1 MSETTEQVAENQQNA
16 LSANAQAALANLA
29 LSSTEKMS
37 GVRKAAILCL
47 ALGDEVAS
55 EIFKSL
61 EEEEIQYITKELAS
75 LHTITSEMA
84 DGVTE
89 EFHNLLLARSYVTT
103 GGIDYAKRLLIKSF
117 GPESAKRLVDKV
129 MRNLEST
136 AGFDALQKIDPQQL
150 AKLFQS
156 EHPQTIAVVLAH
168 LDATTAANTL
178 RYINEA
184 QRPDILVRMANL
196 QSISQD
202 VIRRIS
208 LVLEQKLNSV
218 GNLRRTAVGGVRPVA
233 EICNRLDREVSK
245 KVLETIES
253 SNAELS
259 LEIRNLMLTFDDL
272 MTVDDVGIREI
283 LQRVD
288 KKVLTVALKGS
299 VEELQQRFFSNMSQR
314 AVEMLKEEMDYLGQI
329 RVKDV
334 TAAQREIVDILRQL
348 EEQGIIDLSN
358 GGEDGYVS

>member
-1 MSETTEQVAENQQNA
+1 MSEAIEQVKENSQ
-16 LSANAQAALANLA
+16 
-29 LSSTEKMS
+29 TETAIAVRTNSPVERMR

-47 ALGDEVAS
+47 ALGDEAAS

-61 EEEEIQYITKELAS
+61 EDDEIQFITKEIAS
-75 LHTITSEMA
+75 LQNVTSEMT
-84 DGVTE
+84 DNVTE
-89 EFHNLLLARSYVTT
+89 EFYKLLLARSYVTN
-103 GGIDYAKRLLIKSF
+103 GGIEYAKRVLIKTF
-117 GPESAKRLVDKV
+117 GPESAKRLIDKV
-129 MRNLEST
+129 MRTLEST

-150 AKLFQS
+150 AKIFQS
-156 EHPQTIAVVLAH
+156 EHSQTIAVVLAH
-168 LDATTAANTL
+168 LDSTMAANTL

-208 LVLEQKLNSV
+208 MVLEQKLSSF
-218 GNLRRTAVGGVRPVA
+218 GNLKRTAVGGVRPVA
-233 EICNRLDREVSK
+233 EICNRLDREVTK
-245 KVLETIES
+245 KVLEQIEGTNS
-253 SNAELS
+253 ELS

-272 MTVDDVGIREI
+272 LTVDDVGIREI

-288 KKVLTVALKGS
+288 KKLLTLALKGAIP
-299 VEELQQRFFSNMSQR
+299 ELQERFYSNMSGR
-314 AVEMLKEEMDYLGQI
+314 AVEMLKEELDYLGQV

-348 EEQGIIDLSN
+348 EEQGVVDLSN
-358 GGEDGYVS
+358 GGEDTYVS

>member
-1 MSETTEQVAENQQNA
+1 MAEATDKVKEHLETET
-16 LSANAQAALANLA
+16 ALAVRTT
-29 LSSTEKMS
+29 STTEKMR

-47 ALGDEVAS
+47 ALGDEAAS

-61 EEEEIQYITKELAS
+61 EDDEIQFITKEIAS
-75 LHTITSEMA
+75 LQTVTSEMT
-84 DGVTE
+84 DNVTE
-89 EFHNLLLARSYVTT
+89 EFYKLLLARSYVTS
-103 GGIDYAKRLLIKSF
+103 GGIDYAKRVLIKTF
-117 GPESAKRLVDKV
+117 GPESAKRLIDKV
-129 MRNLEST
+129 MRTLEST

-168 LDATTAANTL
+168 LDPTMAANTL

-184 QRPDILVRMANL
+184 QRPDILIRMANL

-208 LVLEQKLNSV
+208 MVLEQKLNSV
-218 GNLRRTAVGGVRPVA
+218 GNLRRTAVGGIRPVA
-233 EICNRLDREVSK
+233 EICNRLDREVTK
-245 KVLETIES
+245 KVLEEIEGTNS
-253 SNAELS
+253 ELS

-272 MTVDDVGIREI
+272 LTIDDVGIREI

-288 KKVLTVALKGS
+288 KKVLTIALKGAIP
-299 VEELQQRFFSNMSQR
+299 ELQERFYSNMSGR
-314 AVEMLKEEMDYLGQI
+314 AVEMLKEELDYLGQV

-334 TAAQREIVDILRQL
+334 TAAQREIIDILRQL
-348 EEQGIIDLSN
+348 EEQGVIDLSS

>member
-1 MSETTEQVAENQQNA
+1 MNMAETVDQVTENQENTQTA
-16 LSANAQAALANLA
+16 ISARPV
-29 LSSTEKMS
+29 SPVEKMR
-37 GVRKAAILCL
+37 GVRKAAVLCL
-47 ALGDEVAS
+47 ALGDEAAS

-61 EEEEIQYITKELAS
+61 EEEEIQYITKELAA
-75 LHTITSEMA
+75 LQTVTSEMT

-89 EFHNLLLARSYVTT
+89 EFYKLLLARSYVTT
-103 GGIDYAKRLLIKSF
+103 GGIDYAKRLLIKTF
-117 GPESAKRLVDKV
+117 GAESAKRLVDKV

-168 LDATTAANTL
+168 LDPTTAANTL
-178 RYINEA
+178 RCISET
-184 QRPDILVRMANL
+184 QRPEILVRMANL

-202 VIRRIS
+202 VVRRIS
-208 LVLEQKLNSV
+208 MVLEQKLSSV
-218 GNLRRTAVGGVRPVA
+218 GNLRRTAIGGVRPVA
-233 EICNRLDREVSK
+233 EICNRLDRDVTK
-245 KVLETIES
+245 KVLEEIES

-272 MTVDDVGIREI
+272 LLIDDLGIREI

-288 KKVLTVALKGS
+288 KKVLTVALKGAIPQ
-299 VEELQQRFFSNMSQR
+299 LQERFFSNMSGR
-314 AVEMLKEEMDYLGQI
+314 AVEMLKEEMDYLGQV

-348 EEQGIIDLSN
+348 EEQGIVDLSN
-358 GGEDGYVS
+358 SGEDGYVS

>member
-1 MSETTEQVAENQQNA
+1 MATVEQIEETTENVEQALA
-16 LSANAQAALANLA
+16 PRIAPTLSA
-29 LSSTEKMS
+29 EKMK
-37 GVRKAAILCL
+37 GVRKAAVLCL
-47 ALGDEVAS
+47 ALGDEAAS

-61 EEEEIQYITKELAS
+61 EEDEIQYITKELAAIQ
-75 LHTITSEMA
+75 TISSDMA
-84 DGVTE
+84 DAVTE

-103 GGIDYAKRLLIKSF
+103 GGVDYAKRLLIKTF
-117 GPESAKRLVDKV
+117 GPEAAKRLMDKV
-129 MRNLEST
+129 MRTLEST

-150 AKLFQS
+150 AKIFQS

-168 LDATTAANTL
+168 LDATAAANTL

-202 VIRRIS
+202 VVRRIS
-208 LVLEQKLNSV
+208 MVLEQKLSSV

-233 EICNRLDREVSK
+233 EICNRLDREVTK
-245 KVLETIES
+245 NVLEQIGS

-272 MTVDDVGIREI
+272 MLIDDIGIREI

-288 KKVLTVALKGS
+288 KKVLTMALKGAIP
-299 VEELQQRFFSNMSQR
+299 ELQERFYSNMSQR
-314 AVEMLKEEMDYLGQI
+314 AVEMLKEEMDYLGQV

-334 TAAQREIVDILRQL
+334 TAAQREIIDILRQL
-348 EEQGIIDLSN
+348 DEQGVVDLSS
-358 GGEDGYVS
+358 GGEDAYVS

>member
-1 MSETTEQVAENQQNA
+1 MAEGNEQVKDHLETET
-16 LSANAQAALANLA
+16 ALAVRT
-29 LSSTEKMS
+29 LSPTEKMR

-47 ALGDEVAS
+47 ALGDEAAS

-61 EEEEIQYITKELAS
+61 EDDEIQFITREIAS
-75 LHTITSEMA
+75 LQTVTSEMT
-84 DGVTE
+84 DNVTE
-89 EFHNLLLARSYVTT
+89 EFYKLLLARSYVTS
-103 GGIDYAKRLLIKSF
+103 GGIDYAKRVLIKTF
-117 GPESAKRLVDKV
+117 GPDSAKRLIDKV

-168 LDATTAANTL
+168 LDPTMAANTL
-178 RYINEA
+178 RYVNEA

-208 LVLEQKLNSV
+208 MVLEQKLNSV
-218 GNLRRTAVGGVRPVA
+218 GNLRRTAVGGIRPVA
-233 EICNRLDREVSK
+233 EICNRLDREVTK
-245 KVLETIES
+245 KVLEEIEGTNS
-253 SNAELS
+253 ELS

-272 MTVDDVGIREI
+272 LLIDDVGIREI

-288 KKVLTVALKGS
+288 KKVLTIALKGAIP
-299 VEELQQRFFSNMSQR
+299 ELQQRFYSNMSQR
-314 AVEMLKEEMDYLGQI
+314 AVEMLKEELDYLGQV

-348 EEQGIIDLSN
+348 EEQGVVDLSN
-358 GGEDGYVS
+358 GGEDTYVS